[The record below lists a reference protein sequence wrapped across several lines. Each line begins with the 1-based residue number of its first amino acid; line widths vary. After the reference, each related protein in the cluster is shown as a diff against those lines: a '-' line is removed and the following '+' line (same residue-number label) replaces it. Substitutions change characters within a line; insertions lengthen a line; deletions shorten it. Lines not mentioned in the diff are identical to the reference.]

1 MNFGFYGFPN
11 STPDIIDIKEFDV
24 SGSYTIPKGARFM
37 AVLLIGGG
45 GGGGGGRK
53 SASGTN
59 AYGGGGGGGGGKVY
73 GIVELPL
80 WELTAG
86 TSILV
91 SLGAGGTAG
100 TGAATNDTN
109 GGAGGA
115 GGFSS
120 LRINYVTNYTWA
132 IAPGGSG
139 GSGGTTTTGFAGAG
153 GANITPYGGSSAMAA
168 QVGTG
173 GAGSTNAQGGAVT
186 IQHWGY
192 NGGAGGGG
200 VSNLGSTQ
208 QGGNIQFASAPS
220 AILASYRYAG
230 GNANTA
236 GALIGG
242 GNTGAPGA
250 NAYTAMDSIMGWAN
264 GIGPGYGGAGGG
276 GGVVSGGSGGNG
288 YRGSGGGGGGASQNG
303 VTPSGAGGTGGN
315 GYACFW
321 VW

>member
-1 MNFGFYGFPN
+1 MNLGFYGFPN

-45 GGGGGGRK
+45 GGGGGGRRS
-53 SASGTN
+53 SAGT
-59 AYGGGGGGGGGKVY
+59 AAFGGGGGGGGGKVY

-100 TGAATNDTN
+100 AAAASDSTN

-115 GGFSS
+115 GGATS

-132 IAPGGSG
+132 IAGGGNG
-139 GSGGTTTTGFAGAG
+139 GAGGTTSAGSAG
-153 GANITPYGGSSAMAA
+153 SSAANMTPYGGTSAMAA

-173 GAGSTNAQGGAVT
+173 GAGAATTKGGAVT
-186 IQHWGY
+186 VQHWGY

-200 VSNLGSTQ
+200 VSTGSIATE
-208 QGGNIQFASAPS
+208 GGNIQFASSPS
-220 AILASYRYAG
+220 ALFASFRYVG
-230 GNANTA
+230 GNASTA

-242 GNTGAPGA
+242 ANTGAPGA

-276 GGVVSGGSGGNG
+276 GGTTSGGNGGNG
-288 YRGSGGGGGGASQNG
+288 YRGSGGGGGGGCLNGIAS
-303 VTPSGAGGTGGN
+303 SGAGGAGGN